1 MREITSRQKRA
12 ALFAIVAGVILGVF
26 SLVRVGSILIALGT
40 GVIAIAQWKTGKVER
55 YLAIG
60 IAIALLALAISL
72 PRGL

>member
-1 MREITSRQKRA
+1 MREITTKQLRIA
-12 ALFAIVAGVILGVF
+12 FIAIAGGVILGAL
-26 SLVRVGSILIALGT
+26 SLVRLGSILIALGT
-40 GVIAIAQWKTGKVER
+40 GVIAIARWNTGKVER

>member
-1 MREITSRQKRA
+1 MREITSGQKRA
-12 ALFAIVAGVILGVF
+12 ALIAIVAGVILGAF